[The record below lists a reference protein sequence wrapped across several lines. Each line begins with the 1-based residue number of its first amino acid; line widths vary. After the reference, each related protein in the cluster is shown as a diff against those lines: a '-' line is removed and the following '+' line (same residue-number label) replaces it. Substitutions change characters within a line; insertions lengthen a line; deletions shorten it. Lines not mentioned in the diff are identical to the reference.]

1 MRDCTAISKKNPL
14 LHQFAA
20 SLNLNQRRRGFYYF
34 LALLLFFSFT
44 CYEEYNPKW
53 IGGPRMKFF
62 SSDFL
67 TNEFRQTPDSERSM
81 RRNLNTQPT
90 LNDGVNSVWAQQ
102 MDFKHQIFFVNW
114 SCVNSVWSH
123 FGHRCNRRPQQ
134 QNNRLAVMKK
144 VAGET
149 LYLYNH
155 MSWSLAIYFSVLV
168 RALVVLCFTGF
179 TEQG

>member
-1 MRDCTAISKKNPL
+1 MRDCTAISKKHTTASVCSFPVSEPKTERIL
-14 LHQFAA
+14 LF
-20 SLNLNQRRRGFYYF
+20 SSPVT
-34 LALLLFFSFT
+34 FFSFT
-44 CYEEYNPKW
+44 CYEELNPKW

-102 MDFKHQIFFVNW
+102 MDFKHQIFYVNW

-134 QNNRLAVMKK
+134 QNNRLAVNEKSS
-144 VAGET
+144 GRDT
-149 LYLYNH
+149 LSIIICLDLWP
-155 MSWSLAIYFSVLV
+155 SISP
-168 RALVVLCFTGF
+168 C
-179 TEQG
+179 

>member
-1 MRDCTAISKKNPL
+1 MRHTCETVTPSTQKNPL

-20 SLNLNQRRRGFYYF
+20 SLYLNQRRRGFYYF
-34 LALLLFFSFT
+34 LALLLFFLSRAMRSIT
-44 CYEEYNPKW
+44 PSGLVAHGW
-53 IGGPRMKFF
+53 RFF
-62 SSDFL
+62 PSNFL

-149 LYLYNH
+149 LYL
-155 MSWSLAIYFSVLV
+155 
-168 RALVVLCFTGF
+168 
-179 TEQG
+179 

>member
-1 MRDCTAISKKNPL
+1 MRDCTAISKK
-14 LHQFAA
+14 HTTA
-20 SLNLNQRRRGFYYF
+20 SVCSFPVSEPKTERI
-34 LALLLFFSFT
+34 LLFSSPVTFFFLSRAMRSIT
-44 CYEEYNPKW
+44 PSGLVAHGW
-53 IGGPRMKFF
+53 ILF

-134 QNNRLAVMKK
+134 QNNRLAVNEKSS
-144 VAGET
+144 GRDT
-149 LYLYNH
+149 I
-155 MSWSLAIYFSVLV
+155 SI
-168 RALVVLCFTGF
+168 
-179 TEQG
+179 

>member
-1 MRDCTAISKKNPL
+1 MFITAWYRENNKIIISKYSLVVFNLFVKHRYAPIYKIHFPHLKLYVSRNIRHTCETVPPSAKNTL

-20 SLNLNQRRRGFYYF
+20 SLYLNQRRTGFYYF

-53 IGGPRMKFF
+53 IGGPRMKVF

-102 MDFKHQIFFVNW
+102 MDFKHQIFFCKLILCQLCVESFW
-114 SCVNSVWSH
+114 S
-123 FGHRCNRRPQQ
+123 Q
-134 QNNRLAVMKK
+134 M
-144 VAGET
+144 
-149 LYLYNH
+149 
-155 MSWSLAIYFSVLV
+155 
-168 RALVVLCFTGF
+168 
-179 TEQG
+179 